1 MLARLQAVLLLIA
14 LLGTPP
20 DLATRVSAKIKDQ
33 CHGVCPSP
41 RRALSVGEQ
50 RDAKTS
56 SHATKDCPN
65 GIAGH
70 YAICL
75 VKSKHKVVYE
85 IVAPARPAVLSVPAT
100 FPIPQLLVQASLP
113 QNELVLPGFLPSPF
127 QPPRS

>member
-14 LLGTPP
+14 LLATPP

-33 CHGVCPSP
+33 CHGICPSP
-41 RRALSVGEQ
+41 RGLQVT
-50 RDAKTS
+50 AKPHATKNS
-56 SHATKDCPN
+56 SHAASDCPN

-75 VKSKHKVVYE
+75 LKSKHKVVYE
-85 IVAPARPAVLSVPAT
+85 IVAPARPAVLAMPAT
-100 FPIPQLLVQASLP
+100 FPAPQPSVQASLLRNDP
-113 QNELVLPGFLPSPF
+113 VLSGFLPSPF

>member
-14 LLGTPP
+14 LLATPP
-20 DLATRVSAKIKDQ
+20 DLATRVSAKTKDQ
-33 CHGVCPSP
+33 CHGMCPSTRGLQATAKP
-41 RRALSVGEQ
+41 RA
-50 RDAKTS
+50 AKTS
-56 SHATKDCPN
+56 SHAASDCPN

-85 IVAPARPAVLSVPAT
+85 IVAPTRPAVLSLPAT
-100 FPIPQLLVQASLP
+100 FPVPQLSVQTLL
-113 QNELVLPGFLPSPF
+113 QRNDLLLPGFLPSPF